1 MNKLEENII
10 NYNTLKGACLKDYE
24 KIYNS
29 NLNGFSKLID
39 NIASYHKTDLS
50 WLSQSIL
57 SKNKFLSNIYFEYCR
72 LEVLKKRLRINYLNK
87 ILVNDNNQKKIIQ
100 KNFDKNYLIEFIVK
114 NKEARVYFTILKNF
128 ILNIKFSFILFC
140 NKSQKRKN
148 NFLEKNNITLLENF
162 FYLRK
167 KQTKE
172 YSDRYYG
179 NLLYLTKEMKNI
191 SIFFLFQVIDM
202 VRLNNQISSIE
213 KYKIN
218 FITIF
223 DFLNLFDYIKAIIK
237 VHHIRTL
244 KNKKISYKELDLTY
258 LFYNEYKKTFNN
270 LNAYYGILQFLF
282 FKRLKKEIKSNKI
295 KHVVDWY
302 ENQSI
307 DKGFNLGL
315 NLFFPKVPTI
325 GYQPFAVDYNYY
337 CHLLPSKGEI
347 KNKLTPKKIAFLGKK
362 VKAFAIKK
370 FKLKKSKVI
379 IGPSLRFNNIFN
391 KKYIIKKD
399 TKIKN
404 ILLALPVTHNDSVDI
419 ICLVNSYIEKYKNHN
434 YKFYINYHPLLNFE
448 KIKYKYN
455 FIKKNFIISNKNF
468 TENYQKF
475 DCVVSNSSSLCFESL
490 AHGIPVIIVKSN
502 SRITHNPI
510 AHVKHGSWKP
520 AQNLKQFVEAL
531 KYLLSK
537 KNKKSFNKISNTIKK
552 DYFSPNNEINLNKLL
567 GIN

>member
-1 MNKLEENII
+1 MNKLKENII
-10 NYNTLKGACLKDYE
+10 NYNTLNGSYLNDYK
-24 KIYNS
+24 KIYDS

-39 NIASYHKTDLS
+39 KIASYHKTDLS

-57 SKNKFLSNIYFEYCR
+57 SKNKFLSNIYLEYCR

-87 ILVNDNNQKKIIQ
+87 VLVNDNVQKQIIK
-100 KNFDKNYLIEFIVK
+100 KNFDKNYSIEFTVK
-114 NKEARVYFTILKNF
+114 NKETSTYFIALKNF
-128 ILNIKFSFILFC
+128 IFIIRFSFVLFK
-140 NKSQKRKN
+140 NKSQKRKIF
-148 NFLEKNNITLLENF
+148 FLKKDNITLIENF
-162 FYLRK
+162 LYLKK
-167 KQTKE
+167 KQTKK

-179 NLLYLTKEMKNI
+179 NLLHLTKKIKNI
-191 SIFFLFQVIDM
+191 SIFFLFQVIDIE
-202 VRLNNQISSIE
+202 RLKNQISSIE

-223 DFLNLFDYIKAIIK
+223 DFLNLFDYLKAIIN
-237 VHHIRTL
+237 VNHIRKL
-244 KNKKISYKELDLTY
+244 KNTKISYKNFDLSY
-258 LFYNEYKKTFNN
+258 LFNEEYKKTFNDIN
-270 LNAYYGILQFLF
+270 TYHSILQFLF
-282 FKRLKKEIKSNKI
+282 FKRLKKEIKHNKI
-295 KHVVDWY
+295 KHIVDWY
-302 ENQSI
+302 ENQSM

-315 NLFFPKVPTI
+315 NLFFPKVHTI

-347 KNKLTPKKIAFLGKK
+347 KNKLTPNKIAFLGKK
-362 VKAFAIKK
+362 VKSFAIKK

-379 IGPSLRFNNIFN
+379 IGPSLRFDNIFN
-391 KKYIIKKD
+391 EKNIIRRD

-404 ILLALPVTHNDSVDI
+404 ILLALPVTFNDSVDI

-448 KIKYKYN
+448 KIKNKYN
-455 FIKKNFIISNKNF
+455 FIKKNFTITTKSF

-490 AHGIPVIIVKSN
+490 AQGIPVVIVKSN

-537 KNKKSFNKISNTIKK
+537 KNKKSLNKISKIVKK
-552 DYFSPNNEINLNKLL
+552 DYFSSNNEINLNKLL
-567 GIN
+567 GIK

>member
-1 MNKLEENII
+1 VNKLEENII
-10 NYNTLKGACLKDYE
+10 NYNTLNDSYLKDYE

-29 NLNGFSKLID
+29 NLNGFSKLVD

-72 LEVLKKRLRINYLNK
+72 LEVLKKRLRINHLNK
-87 ILVNDNNQKKIIQ
+87 ILVNDKTQKKIIK
-100 KNFDKNYLIEFIVK
+100 KNFDKKYLIKFTVK
-114 NKEARVYFTILKNF
+114 NKEASVYFTVLKNF

-140 NKSQKRKN
+140 NKSPKRKKK
-148 NFLEKNNITLLENF
+148 FLEKNNITLLENF
-162 FYLRK
+162 LYLR
-167 KQTKE
+167 
-172 YSDRYYG
+172 
-179 NLLYLTKEMKNI
+179 KEMKNI

-223 DFLNLFDYIKAIIK
+223 DFLNLFDYIKATIM
-237 VHHIRTL
+237 VHRFRTL
-244 KNKKISYKELDLTY
+244 KNKKISYKELNLTY
-258 LFYNEYKKTFNN
+258 LFYEEYQKTFNN
-270 LNAYYGILQFLF
+270 LNVYHGILQFLF
-282 FKRLKKEIKSNKI
+282 FKRLRKEIKYNKI
-295 KHVVDWY
+295 KHIVDWY
-302 ENQSI
+302 ENQST

-337 CHLLPSKGEI
+337 CHLLPSTGEI

-370 FKLKKSKVI
+370 FKLKKSKII

-391 KKYIIKKD
+391 NKHIIKKD

-404 ILLALPVTHNDSVDI
+404 ILLALPVTYNDSVDI
-419 ICLVNSYIEKYKNHN
+419 ICLVNSFIEKYKNHN

-448 KIKYKYN
+448 KIKYKYI
-455 FIKKNFIISNKNF
+455 FIKKNFIISKKNF
-468 TENYQKF
+468 TESYQKF

-490 AHGIPVIIVKSN
+490 AHAIPVIIVKSN

-520 AQNLKQFVEAL
+520 AQNLKQFEVAL

-537 KNKKSFNKISNTIKK
+537 KNKKFFYKTSNIIKK